1 MCTGQYWLKQKQKM
15 TPLFSSPHRAKVLS
29 ESLVVSHNLAEPVDF
44 LASVSLALEP
54 VRSKVLY
61 DVSGDLLLM
70 KVCHALSQKVNL
82 KSYSLLMSC
91 LFNATCSEFKELMR
105 GFFYEKKFVCRLTC
119 FSLIWNLWWMWWVWI
134 SRRGHQSQA
143 RVSL

>member
-29 ESLVVSHNLAEPVDF
+29 DSLVVSHNLAEPVDF

-70 KVCHALSQKVNL
+70 KVCHALSQ
-82 KSYSLLMSC
+82 
-91 LFNATCSEFKELMR
+91 R
-105 GFFYEKKFVCRLTC
+105 
-119 FSLIWNLWWMWWVWI
+119 
-134 SRRGHQSQA
+134 
-143 RVSL
+143 